1 MVDTRLREHWLHKI
15 EFIELSDSAWTLLTR
30 CLMWSN
36 SQGTDGEIPPKA
48 LTILHAEPE
57 FLTAELVAS
66 GLFEQTKLN
75 FRLRGDWE
83 NDWGQTRA
91 ADFQARREN
100 ARIRQ
105 QRKRES
111 ESENNVTRD
120 VPRDV
125 GEERQ
130 GEEMRGEEMR
140 GEACEQCGQL
150 GENLDFFQGAKLCI
164 SCISRVSPI

>member
-1 MVDTRLREHWLHKI
+1 
-15 EFIELSDSAWTLLTR
+15 
-30 CLMWSN
+30 MWSN

-57 FLTAELVAS
+57 SLTAELVAS

-125 GEERQ
+125 PRDVGEERQ
-130 GEEMRGEEMR
+130 GEERR

-150 GENLDFFQGAKLCI
+150 GEKLDFFQGAQLCF
-164 SCISRVSPI
+164 SCITRVSPI